1 LRDFQGI
8 IAGILRCV
16 QEGQGVTKT
25 RIVNKAQLS
34 SSQLKE
40 YIYYL
45 RQQELVNYDEEKR
58 IFRITRK
65 GKRFLKLYD
74 EMSELAPRR
83 K

>member
-1 LRDFQGI
+1 
-8 IAGILRCV
+8 V

-58 IFRITRK
+58 IFRTTRK